1 MRGGGEARG
10 MRWKELEEGGRKR
23 GRGDNDVR
31 EICGNNAGTGE
42 KRERG
47 RNRRKGREREREDKK
62 PTALTPLFPSL
73 ISLLRERNAT
83 RRCSLLSG
91 IIVQGR
97 GGKVNKTGRKGGSR
111 TVQVLRLQ
119 RLWRQGLP
127 LHITLQY
134 EIDGAHGGFSV
145 GKEMHGW
152 LAGHCSGKTKRA
164 GFLGKRTSWK
174 GHWLGA
180 GGMEEE
186 GLVGRRNSCECRRVQ
201 LSC

>member
-1 MRGGGEARG
+1 

-97 GGKVNKTGRKGGSR
+97 GGKVNKTGRKRGSR

-134 EIDGAHGGFSV
+134 EIDGAHGGLAW
-145 GKEMHGW
+145 GRRCMAGW
-152 LAGHCSGKTKRA
+152 LATAQERPSAEGSLASARA
-164 GFLGKRTSWK
+164 GRGIGWVRVGWKRRGWWDGETAAS
-174 GHWLGA
+174 
-180 GGMEEE
+180 
-186 GLVGRRNSCECRRVQ
+186 VGEYN
-201 LSC
+201 